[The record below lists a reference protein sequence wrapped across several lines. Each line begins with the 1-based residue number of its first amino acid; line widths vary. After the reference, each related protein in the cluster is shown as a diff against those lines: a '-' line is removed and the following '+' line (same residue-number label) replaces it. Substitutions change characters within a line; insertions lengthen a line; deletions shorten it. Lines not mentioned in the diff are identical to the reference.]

1 MEKYGQE
8 KQEVAGFSKA
18 SVQDL
23 SGMWV
28 VVRLEKI
35 MFYSY
40 DLFSENVGPLDPEN
54 QRGPSADICEF
65 CL

>member
-1 MEKYGQE
+1 
-8 KQEVAGFSKA
+8 
-18 SVQDL
+18 
-23 SGMWV
+23 MWV
-28 VVRLEKI
+28 VVRLEKM